1 MSIETN
7 VKETIARA
15 QKASTMPTAP
25 ASGKAVPGQPNLSGE
40 LNNFIQDIEDLIKE
54 ATSLTGEELV
64 QVKARLHAR
73 VAEARESVE
82 ELGGEIAEQARKG
95 VAATNEYV
103 HHQPWQAIGAGA
115 AVGLLVG
122 YMLARRQ

>member
-1 MSIETN
+1 MSIETS

-15 QKASTMPTAP
+15 QKVSTMPA
-25 ASGKAVPGQPNLSGE
+25 ASASAKAAPGQPDFSGE
-40 LNNFIQDIEDLIKE
+40 LNNFVKDIEELIKE
-54 ATSLTGEELV
+54 ATSLTGDELT
-64 QVKARLHAR
+64 QVKARLYAR
-73 VAEARESVE
+73 VAEAQESVQ

-95 VAATNEYV
+95 AAATNEYV

-122 YMLARRQ
+122 YLLARRH